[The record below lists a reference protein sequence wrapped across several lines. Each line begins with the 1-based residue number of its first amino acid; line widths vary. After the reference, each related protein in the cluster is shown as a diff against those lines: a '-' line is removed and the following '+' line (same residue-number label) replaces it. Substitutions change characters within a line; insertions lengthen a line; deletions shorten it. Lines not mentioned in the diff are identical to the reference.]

1 MELELELELEELMYK
16 MLMCMGRGLTGME
29 EGEEELMDRGM
40 ERMDM
45 ELELDKRSQCRNLG
59 KKVGTMER
67 KEQDVNN
74 KVNNLVEPHMKY
86 VRETHNEWNLEAHML
101 AVEVKVA

>member
-1 MELELELELEELMYK
+1 MKLELELEELMYK
-16 MLMCMGRGLTGME
+16 KLMCKGRELTGME
-29 EGEEELMDRGM
+29 EGEEELMDKGM

-45 ELELDKRSQCRNLG
+45 ELELDKRNQCRNLG
-59 KKVGTMER
+59 KKVGMMER
-67 KEQDVNN
+67 EEQDVDN